1 MSEIKLSLNART
13 LTGKKLAGLRKDGII
28 PSVIYRE
35 GEPVLA
41 QSVYNET
48 AKALLVAGYHST
60 IDIDLDGKKKMVIV
74 KDVNLDPV
82 SRKILNVE
90 FQAVSANSAVEAT
103 APIKIEN
110 FEKSDAN
117 KAHLALLQVM
127 EEIEVKAKPGD
138 LPEEIVLDASKM
150 ATVEDKLV
158 IADIVLP
165 KGVELADKELDK
177 NSAIAILSAPAAAE
191 AEETEG
197 EEKAE

>member
-1 MSEIKLSLNART
+1 
-13 LTGKKLAGLRKDGII
+13 
-28 PSVIYRE
+28 
-35 GEPVLA
+35 
-41 QSVYNET
+41 
-48 AKALLVAGYHST
+48 
-60 IDIDLDGKKKMVIV
+60 
-74 KDVNLDPV
+74 
-82 SRKILNVE
+82 LNVE

-127 EEIEVKAKPGD
+127 EVIEVKANAGD